1 MSIDQDKLDIAL
13 EKKQNSMLDIKQGFY
28 SPSEGEDGD
37 TGGCIHNG
45 VFYYAIKANNQW
57 QFISMQDAGKL
68 ETAQNKRK
76 FDIENVVKDNIA
88 KYLAP
93 YLLQINQDLLAAL
106 IGKENW
112 AVHHSFTANFDNTP
126 QINYLQY
133 GTGDVNEINGSSGRF
148 FVVPFGCKL
157 KNINFVIW
165 TPVNTTGGDVTYT
178 FTLYV
183 QSATPSNTTFANV
196 ITPLS
201 FSVVVADTESIG
213 LGNLVVNATLSMD
226 EYYVVYI
233 LQTVFPGGL
242 NATKQG
248 KATSYFSSI

>member
-1 MSIDQDKLDIAL
+1 MAIDRDKLDIAL

-112 AVHHSFTANFDNTP
+112 AVHHDITANFSDV
-126 QINYLQY
+126 QVQYLQY
-133 GTGDVNEINGSSGRF
+133 STGDLNEVTHSTNAQRW
-148 FVVPFGCKL
+148 FVVPFACQL
-157 KNINFVIW
+157 KNINFLVYG
-165 TPVNTTGGDVTYT
+165 TEATGSDTYG
-178 FTLYV
+178 FDLYV
-183 QSATPSNTTFANV
+183 QGRSPSDASFANV
-196 ITPLS
+196 ITPVS
-201 FSVVVADTESIG
+201 FSVTIADGETIG
-213 LGNLVVNATLSMD
+213 IGNVIVNATLNMS

-233 LQTVFPGGL
+233 QQTVFPDEI
-242 NATKQG
+242 NATKG
-248 KATSYFSSI
+248 SKAVSYFSSI